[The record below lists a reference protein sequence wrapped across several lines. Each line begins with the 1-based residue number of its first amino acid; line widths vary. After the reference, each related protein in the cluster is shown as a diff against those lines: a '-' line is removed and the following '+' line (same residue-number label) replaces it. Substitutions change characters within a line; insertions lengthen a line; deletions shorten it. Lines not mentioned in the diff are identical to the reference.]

1 MKSLSCTGNP
11 IACKTSHTQC
21 MLDNATGAQAQ
32 RMVPPSEACEIL
44 GVSSATLK
52 RWRHSDR
59 LMRGV
64 HYVQYG
70 PKTIRYSADW
80 LELFRAT
87 GGRGSHQFD
96 VARHLDQAKR
106 LAA

>member
-1 MKSLSCTGNP
+1 MSEGVLST
-11 IACKTSHTQC
+11 TT
-21 MLDNATGAQAQ
+21 Q
-32 RMVPPSEACEIL
+32 RMVPPAEACEIL
-44 GVSSATLK
+44 GVSAATLK
-52 RWRHSDR
+52 RWRHNDR